1 MITNLFLVYN
11 YKTLFTVPTVKQLL
25 GPECVKN
32 QWYVVI
38 VS

>member
-1 MITNLFLVYN
+1 MITNLFYN
-11 YKTLFTVPTVKQLL
+11 YKTLFTVSTLKQLVD
-25 GPECVKN
+25 PECVKN